1 MEMKKTSAFDPP
13 EFQERLRRV
22 RARMAEKDLAAL
34 LLTTPENICYVSGYQ
49 TPGYYYLQALIVSV
63 DRDPVIVTR
72 LFEQRNVDAFSW
84 LTRDQSIAYK
94 DTEDP
99 SEVIARTI
107 SELGLRKRTIGK
119 VELISASRC
128 EAVLGKGTRRAD
140 RRAGLSD
147 PPLLSHW

>member
-63 DRDPVIVTR
+63 D
-72 LFEQRNVDAFSW
+72 
-84 LTRDQSIAYK
+84 
-94 DTEDP
+94 
-99 SEVIARTI
+99 
-107 SELGLRKRTIGK
+107 
-119 VELISASRC
+119 
-128 EAVLGKGTRRAD
+128 
-140 RRAGLSD
+140 
-147 PPLLSHW
+147 